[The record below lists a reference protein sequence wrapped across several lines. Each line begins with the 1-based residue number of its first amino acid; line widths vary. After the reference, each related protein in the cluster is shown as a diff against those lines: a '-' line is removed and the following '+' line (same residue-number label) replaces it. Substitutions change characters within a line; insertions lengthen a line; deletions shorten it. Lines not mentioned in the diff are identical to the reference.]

1 MPTNESPSLY
11 HERLR
16 PALWVYLATALVIP
30 ASLLVFLPISPLAG
44 VVAAVVLEVA
54 ILIVLFVTTPTI
66 QIAGD
71 ELRAGRARI
80 PLRFVARARGFRG
93 AEATAERG
101 TRLDTRAWLLLRG
114 WIDPV
119 VRIELSD
126 PDDPTPYWLVSTR
139 RPEELTAALEKA
151 DAQS

>member
-1 MPTNESPSLY
+1 MPTNESSPVFR
-11 HERLR
+11 ERLR
-16 PALWVYLATALVIP
+16 PAVWVYLATALVNP
-30 ASLLVFLPISPLAG
+30 ASLLVFLPISMTAG
-44 VVAAVVLEVA
+44 IAVAVGLYAAIVVL
-54 ILIVLFVTTPTI
+54 LGVTTPTI
-66 QIAGD
+66 EVSDG
-71 ELRAGRARI
+71 ELRAGRAHI
-80 PLRFVARARGFRG
+80 ALPFVARATGFRG

-139 RPEELTAALEKA
+139 RPDELVDALNR
-151 DAQS
+151 

>member
-1 MPTNESPSLY
+1 MPTNESSPAFR
-11 HERLR
+11 ERLR
-16 PALWVYLATALVIP
+16 PAIWVYLATALVIP
-30 ASLLVFLPISPLAG
+30 ASLLVFLPISLAAG
-44 VVAAVVLEVA
+44 IAVAAGLYLA
-54 ILIVLFVTTPTI
+54 IVILLFVTTPTVEV
-66 QIAGD
+66 ADG

-80 PLRFVARARGFRG
+80 PLEFVARATGFRG

-119 VRIELSD
+119 VRIELND

-139 RPEELTAALEKA
+139 RPDELAAAL
-151 DAQS
+151 QR